1 MQYKLFALRKEQNM
15 SQSEVASLLG
25 ITTKTYGLK
34 ERGESPFD
42 SDEMFKL
49 SRLFNRPM
57 DEIFLPRSHRIG
69 DKF

>member
-15 SQSEVASLLG
+15 SQSEVANALG
-25 ITTKTYGLK
+25 ITAKTYGLK

-49 SRLFNRPM
+49 SKLFNRPM
-57 DEIFLPRSHRIG
+57 DDIFLPRSHHIG
-69 DKF
+69 DKV